1 MRQAP
6 ARSALRLLLALFAAA
21 CPLPALH
28 AQRTIHVP
36 ADAPSIQAGI
46 DTAATGDTVL
56 VAPGTYLENIDFKGK
71 AITVTSSDGPAT
83 TILDGQAK
91 RATVAFRS
99 QEDYR
104 SILSGFTVQNGGQ
117 NADADAGDPNTF
129 EHASPTGGVFI
140 ESSSPSV
147 TDNRILA
154 NQCSG
159 VLVVGYGL
167 PAIQRN
173 LISGTLAPPNASVIN
188 IYCLFGT
195 GSAIALRRLTAL
207 QDPTPFSVTMID
219 GNTIENNTQSN
230 IAPVFISYSTV
241 QMTNNIIRNNSF
253 DRAMIFT
260 SGSAIVSSINAPSFI
275 FENNLVYNNRCNGP
289 TISVLAPNYGLGSK
303 TGSIVN
309 NTITS
314 NTSSQGVYPPPF
326 AQLNLDGELSGVVV
340 ANNIVVGTQNQ
351 TAVACNLYEGPSTT
365 PASFDHNDIWN
376 SDVTPATLGN
386 CLDAPGSYGNISQD
400 PLFSNPTS
408 SDFHLTSASPAVDT
422 GNNSASNEYLD
433 LEGNARVLNATGKS
447 QAIVDLGAY
456 ELRLPGSTIPPVLT
470 RTVLTPS
477 PYRVAAGS
485 TVSLHATVS
494 LNKVNAGASEKAT
507 GNVQFLLDGVS
518 FGSAVLTPAAAA
530 HDAECTL
537 QTPPLSGGLHIVD
550 AAYDGQGSYPPS
562 FAIRT
567 YILVDGPAL
576 APASIALAS
585 SQNPS
590 RIGTAVTFTATV
602 SGASSTPTGTVTFAI
617 DGASTTTGPLT
628 AGVATFTTSSLPRGP
643 HNISATY
650 SGDANFATSTAS
662 LLQTVQGQPSTT
674 TLTASALSVPANT
687 PITLTATTTIQGGTA
702 PDLTRLQIT
711 DENGQIV
718 PLTPTS
724 ANTVTTAKTFTPGTH
739 TVTATFA
746 GDTTAEPSTS
756 LPLTI
761 TVAPY
766 PTTVTLAFTPSPALA
781 YVPILAT
788 ATVSFATPSAALPGI
803 VTFTTGGRTLG
814 SATVLVGSPNALLQ
828 LSLPAGTY
836 PITATYTGSN
846 PAAASATTTAT
857 LVVQKAPVVLAFL
870 PPLPPA
876 IPQSKSATFNASFHD
891 TSTTA
896 TLFATG
902 PIVPTID
909 GVAQPALP
917 LATALTYTVSGLAPG
932 THLIA
937 LTYPGDANFLPSTTA
952 VIPLVILNRD
962 FSISGGPTLTVPAQ
976 HYRSLPLTLASIGD
990 FAGPVTLACADLPV
1004 IATCRFSQS
1013 TGTQATGTQT
1023 LSSQATIT
1031 LAAGSTAP
1039 VTLTVETSALPFYMS
1054 SDSRH
1059 LSPLLAAFLAPLLL
1073 FVRRNRTGLRLLTL
1087 ALAATL
1093 VTLSG
1098 CGGKDP
1104 AFTPPGT
1111 YTIHVVGQSTDA
1123 LPTSANLLHS
1133 QAITLV
1139 VTP

>member
-1 MRQAP
+1 MHQAP

-21 CPLPALH
+21 CPLPALY

-36 ADAPSIQAGI
+36 KDAPSIQAGI
-46 DTAATGDTVL
+46 DTAAAGDTVL

-83 TILDGQAK
+83 TILDGQNLHSPVTFSTAET
-91 RATVAFRS
+91 RASVFN
-99 QEDYR
+99 
-104 SILSGFTVQNGGQ
+104 GFTVQNGYLGGIIVLRSAPTITGNIITGNTCYGIDAYVAAPLIQ
-117 NADADAGDPNTF
+117 NNIVRNTTTGNASCRNGDVNGIHLEDFSTPNPALVTEVSGNTVENNSNTTSNGGAGGP
-129 EHASPTGGVFI
+129 GILI
-140 ESSSPSV
+140 ESAARVFNNIVRNNTTAAGSGGGISAVLFPANVVIAQNLIYGNRAYFAGGLSVGGYFYGPPTLAVVNNVIADNTAVQGTATVGTLSASQLGYGTVFDSS
-147 TDNRILA
+147 NNALLLA
-154 NQCSG
+154 NNIIVASSTAPA
-159 VLVVGYGL
+159 VVCA
-167 PAIQRN
+167 PAQ
-173 LISGTLAPPNASVIN
+173 S
-188 IYCLFGT
+188 LFGT
-195 GSAIALRRLTAL
+195 VTYDNSAEL
-207 QDPTPFSVTMID
+207 DH
-219 GNTIENNTQSN
+219 
-230 IAPVFISYSTV
+230 
-241 QMTNNIIRNNSF
+241 NII
-253 DRAMIFT
+253 
-260 SGSAIVSSINAPSFI
+260 
-275 FENNLVYNNRCNGP
+275 LNRNGP
-289 TISVLAPNYGLGSK
+289 TFNTGCADLHGYQDTSAAP
-303 TGSIVN
+303 T
-309 NTITS
+309 
-314 NTSSQGVYPPPF
+314 F
-326 AQLNLDGELSGVVV
+326 ANEAAG
-340 ANNIVVGTQNQ
+340 
-351 TAVACNLYEGPSTT
+351 
-365 PASFDHNDIWN
+365 
-376 SDVTPATLGN
+376 
-386 CLDAPGSYGNISQD
+386 
-400 PLFSNPTS
+400 
-408 SDFHLTSASPAVDT
+408 DFHL
-422 GNNSASNEYLD
+422 
-433 LEGNARVLNATGKS
+433 
-447 QAIVDLGAY
+447 
-456 ELRLPGSTIPPVLT
+456 
-470 RTVLTPS
+470 
-477 PYRVAAGS
+477 AAGS
-485 TVSLHATVS
+485 PGIDAGSNGVLPVLQKNFNFTLATD
-494 LNKVNAGASEKAT
+494 
-507 GNVQFLLDGVS
+507 LDGNPRVAGTGPVGSSTIDVGPYERGPGPNLPGNLLRLTLSNYQPDANAFVTLTVTATNAAVIPQGVIHFIHQEGPAPTDVMLDPTGSVTVQLPPFGPGVHS
-518 FGSAVLTPAAAA
+518 FIAVCSLCVPAGGESVEQVFIAVG
-530 HDAECTL
+530 
-537 QTPPLSGGLHIVD
+537 TPPYV
-550 AAYDGQGSYPPS
+550 
-562 FAIRT
+562 R
-567 YILVDGPAL
+567 VN
-576 APASIALAS
+576 LAS
-585 SQNPS
+585 SLNPS
-590 RIGTAVTFTATV
+590 RTGQAVTFTATLTTNQTTALTGNV
-602 SGASSTPTGTVTFAI
+602 VFRANGVVFATVPVANFTAS
-617 DGASTTTGPLT
+617 ASI
-628 AGVATFTTSSLPRGP
+628 ATLPRGTS
-643 HNISATY
+643 NIDATY
-650 SGDANFATSTAS
+650 NGDSNDYAS
-662 LLQTVQGQPSTT
+662 IPQVVLGQPSTT
-674 TLTASALSVPANT
+674 TLTASATSVPANT
-687 PITLTATTTIQGGTA
+687 PITLTATTTEQGGTA
-702 PDLTRLQIT
+702 PDITKLQILDGT
-711 DENGQIV
+711 APV
-718 PLTPTS
+718 ASTAAS
-724 ANTVTTAKTFTPGTH
+724 ANTRTTTVTFTPGTH

-909 GVAQPALP
+909 GVSQPALP
-917 LATALTYTVSGLAPG
+917 LATALTYTVSGLTPG

-1087 ALAATL
+1087 VLAATL

-1133 QAITLV
+1133 QAVTLV